1 MQIEIRGDKVI
12 IDGYVNAVGRDSRP
26 IRCQTGDFV
35 EQVEPGAFRKALLRA
50 KKIDLLLNHRPDRK
64 LGSTEDGVL
73 TLTEDNIGLRAH
85 AEIGDE
91 EAIEKARNKLLRGW
105 SFGMY
110 VNKDNMEQR
119 SNAIPRR
126 HLEDIDIFEVSLID
140 NTMMPYYAGT
150 SVECRAEG
158 DALAETRAFDDTVE
172 VNEVLP
178 DDYYSEREKQLEQ
191 LRAESQWID
200 AEKRLQELRYNPYH
214 DPTNGRFTNSSGGI
228 WGGVLFVGKGQK
240 GNGQYVINQEN
251 FNVVPQATITPDP
264 NVKMDIIIKGLQSS
278 NIQYNDVQF
287 LQKPLTSDEIID
299 KISGGDMTKGSCSS
313 LAFAFIGNESGYDV
327 TDYRGGE
334 SQQFFART
342 INIKQMV
349 KSSGGVEFDGLNAIK
364 STMEALNN
372 NVVEG
377 KNYYLAVGQHAAIVR
392 KNNGKF
398 EYLEMQSRYSDRNK
412 FHELTEKTLHDRF
425 GAKRSRTIYGRK
437 VVQSGVLI
445 ESEKL
450 AKNSDFKQAL
460 GYINTNPNNQQKGL
474 SGNVK

>member
-35 EQVEPGAFRKALLRA
+35 EQVEPGAFRKALSRA

-110 VNKDNMEQR
+110 VNKANMEQR

-191 LRAESQWID
+191 LRAESQWCD

-214 DPTNGRFTNSSGGI
+214 DPKNGRFTSGTG
-228 WGGVLFVGKGQK
+228 
-240 GNGQYVINQEN
+240 
-251 FNVVPQATITPDP
+251 
-264 NVKMDIIIKGLQSS
+264 
-278 NIQYNDVQF
+278 
-287 LQKPLTSDEIID
+287 
-299 KISGGDMTKGSCSS
+299 
-313 LAFAFIGNESGYDV
+313 
-327 TDYRGGE
+327 GGE
-334 SQQFFART
+334 YIF
-342 INIKQMV
+342 MV
-349 KSSGGVEFDGLNAIK
+349 QKEK
-364 STMEALNN
+364 P
-372 NVVEG
+372 
-377 KNYYLAVGQHAAIVR
+377 R
-392 KNNGKF
+392 K
-398 EYLEMQSRYSDRNK
+398 EY
-412 FHELTEKTLHDRF
+412 
-425 GAKRSRTIYGRK
+425 
-437 VVQSGVLI
+437 
-445 ESEKL
+445 
-450 AKNSDFKQAL
+450 
-460 GYINTNPNNQQKGL
+460 
-474 SGNVK
+474 

>member
-191 LRAESQWID
+191 LRAASQWCD

-214 DPTNGRFTNSSGGI
+214 DPTNGRFTSGSGGN
-228 WGGVLFVGKGQK
+228 GGYLFVGKGQK
-240 GNGQYVINQEN
+240 GKGQYVFDRDIDAEYEEWKKNKADEKSNSNSTDIYSQKYTTADDYKKALAEKYN
-251 FNVVPQATITPDP
+251 GIT
-264 NVKMDIIIKGLQSS
+264 S
-278 NIQYNDVQF
+278 
-287 LQKPLTSDEIID
+287 ID
-299 KISGGDMTKGSCSS
+299 KVKTAKDVADFINYDTQSQYSGTTKLDDGINKGFQSNWRKDRVYADDVVVSDLGFRDGTTKLTLPKHSKNIYKPSMDKLNDNGISIGEWYDDQNFLVIKKRGSRTKKWLEGFENR
-313 LAFAFIGNESGYDV
+313 AFDDEESG
-327 TDYRGGE
+327 
-334 SQQFFART
+334 
-342 INIKQMV
+342 
-349 KSSGGVEFDGLNAIK
+349 
-364 STMEALNN
+364 
-372 NVVEG
+372 
-377 KNYYLAVGQHAAIVR
+377 
-392 KNNGKF
+392 
-398 EYLEMQSRYSDRNK
+398 
-412 FHELTEKTLHDRF
+412 
-425 GAKRSRTIYGRK
+425 
-437 VVQSGVLI
+437 
-445 ESEKL
+445 
-450 AKNSDFKQAL
+450 
-460 GYINTNPNNQQKGL
+460 
-474 SGNVK
+474 

>member
-1 MQIEIRGDKVI
+1 MQIEIRGDRVI

-35 EQVEPGAFRKALLRA
+35 EQVEPGVFRKALSRA
-50 KKIDLLLNHRPDRK
+50 KNVDLLLNHRPDRK

-85 AEIGDE
+85 AEIGNE
-91 EAIEKARNKLLRGW
+91 EAIDKARKKLLRGW

-191 LRAESQWID
+191 LRAVSQWCD

-214 DPTNGRFTNSSGGI
+214 DPTNGRFTSGSGGN
-228 WGGVLFVGKGQK
+228 GGYLFVGKGQK
-240 GNGQYVINQEN
+240 GKGQYVFDRDIDAEYEEYKDSDGKLKKSNANSISYLKEQISKNETKINKLSEEN
-251 FNVVPQATITPDP
+251 TTIY
-264 NVKMDIIIKGLQSS
+264 QSVNS
-278 NIQYNDVQF
+278 WD
-287 LQKPLTSDEIID
+287 
-299 KISGGDMTKGSCSS
+299 
-313 LAFAFIGNESGYDV
+313 NE
-327 TDYRGGE
+327 
-334 SQQFFART
+334 
-342 INIKQMV
+342 NPMW
-349 KSSGGVEFDGLNAIK
+349 GVW
-364 STMEALNN
+364 
-372 NVVEG
+372 
-377 KNYYLAVGQHAAIVR
+377 R
-392 KNNGKF
+392 KNNKEINELKRKNSEMSIELGKLKKEVDNSTAHTF
-398 EYLEMQSRYSDRNK
+398 INGFGEATHREITSLSYKNSQSRLDKQIKSM
-412 FHELTEKTLHDRF
+412 F
-425 GAKRSRTIYGRK
+425 GMSTRATNESAFDEYG
-437 VVQSGVLI
+437 
-445 ESEKL
+445 
-450 AKNSDFKQAL
+450 
-460 GYINTNPNNQQKGL
+460 
-474 SGNVK
+474 